1 MSLLTSIWIV
11 WKDLKRRVYHL
22 WKSLTIIWDRE
33 ASTRKVVRK
42 EIKPERISEEDY
54 AYTQRV
60 WKELGCQNFGD
71 YTQTYCMAD
80 TLQLADVF
88 EAYRKE
94 TMETFGIDPIYYPT
108 LASVAEDAM
117 LKYTGA
123 RVELLSDENM
133 YLFFEEGIRGGISVA
148 CKRYSKAN
156 NKYLGSR
163 YDSSKEEAYILYYDA
178 NALYGGCLMKP
189 LPYKDFRWIG
199 KEKLAQ
205 MEKDHS
211 LIRGCTLEVDL
222 DVPRDQTFHDY
233 TNCYPLAPEHKVI
246 NGVAKL
252 VPNLLDKRCYIVHH
266 SALETYLKHGL
277 ILRKIHRGVSYT
289 EEAFIR
295 PCIELC
301 TKRRQQS
308 KTDFESSLWKLYG
321 NVFGKNMESVH
332 ACSGVVIVCGGTE
345 KGKKRLRK
353 LVASP
358 TFKSAT
364 IFANS
369 SLTSVNRVKPE
380 VKLDKPIQVGLFW
393 TLSKSVMFEF
403 WYGTIKP
410 LWGDR
415 VRLVGSDTDGIL
427 I

>member
-1 MSLLTSIWIV
+1 
-11 WKDLKRRVYHL
+11 
-22 WKSLTIIWDRE
+22 
-33 ASTRKVVRK
+33 
-42 EIKPERISEEDY
+42 
-54 AYTQRV
+54 
-60 WKELGCQNFGD
+60 
-71 YTQTYCMAD
+71 
-80 TLQLADVF
+80 
-88 EAYRKE
+88 
-94 TMETFGIDPIYYPT
+94 METFGIDPIYYPT

-117 LKYTGA
+117 LKFTGA

-189 LPYKDFRWIG
+189 LPDKDFWWIG

-252 VPNLLDKRCYIVHH
+252 VPNLLDKRHYIVHH

-289 EEAFIR
+289 EEAFIC
-295 PCIELC
+295 PYIELC
-301 TKRRQQS
+301 TKRRQAS
-308 KTDFESSLWKLYG
+308 KTDFELSLWKLYG
-321 NVFGKNMESVH
+321 NVFGKNMESVR
-332 ACSGVVIVCGGTE
+332 ARSGVVIVCGETE

-380 VKLDKPIQVGLFW
+380 VKLDKPIQVGQAVLD
-393 TLSKSVMFEF
+393 LSKSVMFEF

-427 I
+427 IEVKGSDPYVDITPLVSKHFDTSNFREPHPSGLPIGLNRKVPLLFKDEMGNKPI